1 MSFSSN
7 RIYRMQNP
15 IQNYAWGSK
24 DALQNMYGIANPD
37 GKPQA
42 EIWMGAHP
50 NGCSSLI
57 DETSGATLR
66 LDTFIAQ
73 NPAAVLGDAQA
84 NFGALPYLFKVLAA
98 AEPLSIQVHPDKASA
113 EIGFAA
119 ENTAG
124 VALSA
129 AHRNFKDPNHK
140 PELVYA
146 LTPYRAMNGFREF
159 DEIVSLIRDLKL
171 PALQTEMDAFC
182 EQPNSE
188 TLRVLFG
195 ASLRLQGDARR
206 DTVASLLSV
215 AKQRQQQT
223 AFAEV
228 LRLAE
233 FYPEDMGLFAPLLLN
248 VITLQP
254 GDAMFLYART
264 PHAYLQGIGLE
275 AMASSDNVLRAG
287 LTPKHMDIDA
297 LLANV
302 DFVAKPAAE
311 LPMLPMVLGPV
322 SDYPIP
328 VTDFSFSLVDLAN
341 EPLESETATALILF
355 CMDGRA
361 VINSGEDTLTLQAGE
376 SCFVPAAAGGF
387 NVSGSGKLVQIG
399 SR

>member
-1 MSFSSN
+1 MTFKFN

-24 DALQNMYGIANPD
+24 EAFQQMFGVANPD
-37 GKPQA
+37 HVPQA

-50 NGCSSLI
+50 NGCSLLI
-57 DETSGATLR
+57 NEQGESLR
-66 LDTFIAQ
+66 LDAFIQQDAS
-73 NPAAVLGDAQA
+73 AILGDAHA
-84 NFGALPYLFKVLAA
+84 SFGELPYLFKVLAA
-98 AEPLSIQVHPDKASA
+98 AEPLSIQVHPDKASS

-119 ENTAG
+119 ENAAG
-124 VALSA
+124 VPLTA

-159 DEIVSLIRDLKL
+159 AEIVSLLQGLSL
-171 PALQTEMDAFC
+171 PALQVEIDAFC
-182 EQPNSE
+182 QQPTDV
-188 TLRVLFG
+188 TLKALFA

-206 DTVASLLSV
+206 ETVASLLSV
-215 AKQRQQQT
+215 AQRRQDAA

-228 LRLAE
+228 LRLAA

-254 GDAMFLYART
+254 GEAMFLYAST
-264 PHAYLQGIGLE
+264 PHAYLQGVGLE

-287 LTPKHMDIDA
+287 LTPKHMDVDA

-302 DFVAKPAAE
+302 EFVAKPAAE
-311 LPMLPMVLGPV
+311 LLMRPMVLGPI

-328 VTDFSFSLVDLAN
+328 VADFSFTLVDLKADAIA
-341 EPLESETATALILF
+341 SETSTALILF
-355 CMDGRA
+355 CL
-361 VINSGEDTLTLQAGE
+361 SGATTVQTESDRLTLQAGE
-376 SCFVPAAAGGF
+376 SCFVPAAVVSF
-387 NVSGSGKLVQIG
+387 EVSGNGQLIQIG

>member
-1 MSFSSN
+1 MSFSSR

-24 DALQNMYGIANPD
+24 DAFQQMYGVANPD
-37 GKPQA
+37 QQPQA

-50 NGCSSLI
+50 NGCSLLI
-57 DETSGATLR
+57 NELGESLR
-66 LDTFIAQ
+66 LDAYIQQDAPTI
-73 NPAAVLGDAQA
+73 LGDAHT
-84 NFGALPYLFKVLAA
+84 NFGELPYLFKVLAA
-98 AEPLSIQVHPDKASA
+98 AEPLSIQVHPDKASS
-113 EIGFAA
+113 ETGFAA
-119 ENTAG
+119 ENAAG
-124 VALSA
+124 VPLTA

-159 DEIVSLIRDLKL
+159 TEIQTLIADLVL
-171 PALQTEMDAFC
+171 PALQTEIAAFC
-182 EQPNSE
+182 QQPSSN
-188 TLRVLFG
+188 TLKALFA

-206 DTVASLLSV
+206 ETVAQLLTT
-215 AKQRQQQT
+215 AQQRQNET

-254 GDAMFLYART
+254 GEAMFLYACT
-264 PHAYLQGIGLE
+264 PHAYLQGVGLE

-287 LTPKHMDIDA
+287 LTPKHIDIDA

-302 DFVAKPAAE
+302 DFVAKPASE
-311 LPMLPMVLGPV
+311 LPMRPMTLGPI

-328 VTDFSFSLVDLAN
+328 VADFSFTLVNLNSEVIA
-341 EPLESETATALILF
+341 SETSTALILF
-355 CMDGRA
+355 CLNGSA
-361 VINSGEDTLTLQAGE
+361 VIQTESDVLILQPGE
-376 SCFVPAAAGGF
+376 SCFVPAAVTAF
-387 NVSGSGKLVQIG
+387 SVSGEGQLVQIG

>member
-24 DALQNMYGIANPD
+24 EAFQQMYGVANPEHQ
-37 GKPQA
+37 PQA

-50 NGCSSLI
+50 NGCSTLI
-57 DETSGATLR
+57 NEHGEILR
-66 LDTFIAQ
+66 LDAFIQQDA
-73 NPAAVLGDAQA
+73 AAVLGDAQA
-84 NFGALPYLFKVLAA
+84 NFGELPYLFKVLAA
-98 AEPLSIQVHPDKASA
+98 AEPLSIQVHPDKASSEA
-113 EIGFAA
+113 GFAA
-119 ENTAG
+119 ENAAG
-124 VALSA
+124 VPLTA
-129 AHRNFKDPNHK
+129 AQRNFKDPNHK

-159 DEIVSLIRDLKL
+159 AEIVSLLQGLSL
-171 PALQTEMDAFC
+171 PALQAEINAFC
-182 EQPNSE
+182 QQPTDA
-188 TLRVLFG
+188 TLKALF
-195 ASLRLQGDARR
+195 ASSLRLQGDARR
-206 DTVASLLSV
+206 ETVTRLL
-215 AKQRQQQT
+215 ATAQLRQDKE

-228 LRLAE
+228 LRLAA

-254 GDAMFLYART
+254 GEAMFLYAKT
-264 PHAYLQGIGLE
+264 PHAYLHGVGLE

-311 LPMLPMVLGPV
+311 LLMRPMVLGPI

-328 VTDFSFSLVDLAN
+328 VADFSFTLVNLNVEAIA
-341 EPLESETATALILF
+341 SETSTALILF
-355 CMDGRA
+355 CLNGMATIHTGA
-361 VINSGEDTLTLQAGE
+361 DTLILSAGE
-376 SCFVPAAAGGF
+376 SCFVPAAAVSF
-387 NVSGSGKLVQIG
+387 AVSGEGQLVQIG

>member
-24 DALQNMYGIANPD
+24 DAFQQMYGVANPEHQ
-37 GKPQA
+37 PQA

-50 NGCSSLI
+50 NGCSTLI
-57 DETSGATLR
+57 NEHGETLR
-66 LDTFIAQ
+66 LDAFIQQDA
-73 NPAAVLGDAQA
+73 AAVLGDALA
-84 NFGALPYLFKVLAA
+84 NFGELPYLFKVLAA
-98 AEPLSIQVHPDKASA
+98 AEPLSIQVHPDKASSEA
-113 EIGFAA
+113 GFAA
-119 ENTAG
+119 ENAAG
-124 VALSA
+124 VPLTA
-129 AHRNFKDPNHK
+129 AQRNFKDPNHK

-159 DEIVSLIRDLKL
+159 AEITSLLQGLSL
-171 PALQTEMDAFC
+171 PALQAEIDAFC
-182 EQPNSE
+182 LQPTDE
-188 TLRVLFG
+188 TLKALFA

-206 DTVASLLSV
+206 ATVASLLT
-215 AKQRQQQT
+215 AAQHRQDEE

-228 LRLAE
+228 LRLAA

-254 GDAMFLYART
+254 GEAMFLYAKT
-264 PHAYLQGIGLE
+264 PHAYLQGVGLE

-302 DFVAKPAAE
+302 DFVAKPATE
-311 LPMLPMVLGPV
+311 LLMRPMVLGPI

-328 VTDFSFSLVDLAN
+328 VADFSFTLVNLNA
-341 EPLESETATALILF
+341 EAIASETSTALTLF
-355 CMDGRA
+355 CLNGTA
-361 VINSGEDTLTLQAGE
+361 TIHAGVDTLILSAGE
-376 SCFVPAAAGGF
+376 SCFVPAAAVSF
-387 NVSGSGKLVQIG
+387 AVSGEGQLVQIG

>member
-7 RIYRMQNP
+7 CIYRMQNP

-24 DALQNMYGIANPD
+24 DAFQQMYGVANPEHQ
-37 GKPQA
+37 PQA

-50 NGCSSLI
+50 NGCSTLI
-57 DETSGATLR
+57 NEHGETLR
-66 LDTFIAQ
+66 LDAFIQ
-73 NPAAVLGDAQA
+73 QDAAAILGDAWA
-84 NFGALPYLFKVLAA
+84 NFGELPYLFKVLAA
-98 AEPLSIQVHPDKASA
+98 AEPLSIQVHPDKASSEA
-113 EIGFAA
+113 GFAA
-119 ENTAG
+119 ENAAG
-124 VALSA
+124 VPLTA
-129 AHRNFKDPNHK
+129 AQRNFKDPNHK

-159 DEIVSLIRDLKL
+159 AEIASLLQGLSL
-171 PALQTEMDAFC
+171 PALQAEIEAFC
-182 EQPNSE
+182 QQPTDE
-188 TLRVLFG
+188 TLKALFA

-206 DTVASLLSV
+206 VTVASLLT
-215 AKQRQQQT
+215 AAQHRQDVP

-228 LRLAE
+228 LRLAA

-254 GDAMFLYART
+254 GEAMFLYAKT
-264 PHAYLQGIGLE
+264 PHAYLQGVGLE

-302 DFVAKPAAE
+302 DFVAKPATE
-311 LPMLPMVLGPV
+311 LLMRPMVLGPI

-328 VTDFSFSLVDLAN
+328 VADFSFTLVNLNA
-341 EPLESETATALILF
+341 EAIASETSTALILF
-355 CMDGRA
+355 CL
-361 VINSGEDTLTLQAGE
+361 SGTATIHAGADTLILSAGE
-376 SCFVPAAAGGF
+376 SCFVPAAAVSF
-387 NVSGSGKLVQIG
+387 AVSGDGQLVQIG

>member
-7 RIYRMQNP
+7 CIYRMQNP

-24 DALQNMYGIANPD
+24 DAIQKMYGIANPE

-50 NGCSSLI
+50 NGCSALI
-57 DETSGATLR
+57 NDNGETLR
-66 LDTFIAQ
+66 LDTFIKQ
-73 NPAAVLGDAQA
+73 DAAAILGDAQT
-84 NFGALPYLFKVLAA
+84 NFGELPYLFKVLAA
-98 AEPLSIQVHPDKASA
+98 AEPLSIQVHPDKASSEA
-113 EIGFAA
+113 GFAA
-119 ENTAG
+119 ENAAG
-124 VALSA
+124 VPLTA

-159 DEIVSLIRDLKL
+159 AEIVALIKDLSL
-171 PALQTEMDAFC
+171 PALQTEIDAFC
-182 EQPNSE
+182 LQPADV
-188 TLRVLFG
+188 TLKALFA
-195 ASLRLQGDARR
+195 ASLRLQGDVRR
-206 DTVASLLSV
+206 ETVATLL
-215 AKQRQQQT
+215 ATAQQRQNEA

-228 LRLAE
+228 LCLAA

-254 GDAMFLYART
+254 GEAMFLYART
-264 PHAYLQGIGLE
+264 PHAYLQGVGLE

-302 DFVAKPAAE
+302 DFVAKPASE
-311 LPMLPMVLGPV
+311 LLMRPMVLGPV

-328 VTDFSFSLVDLAN
+328 VADFSFTLVNLTQN
-341 EPLESETATALILF
+341 LLESETSTALILF
-355 CMDGRA
+355 CVNGHA
-361 VINSGEDTLTLQAGE
+361 GITANGKTLTLQAGE
-376 SCFVPAAAGGF
+376 SCFVPAAVAGF
-387 NVSGSGKLVQIG
+387 AVSGEGQLVQIG

>member
-15 IQNYAWGSK
+15 VQNYAWGSK
-24 DALQNMYGIANPD
+24 DALHDMYGVANPE

-50 NGCSSLI
+50 NGCSSLM
-57 DETSGATLR
+57 DETGETQR
-66 LDTFIAQ
+66 LDAFIAHDIV
-73 NPAAVLGDAQA
+73 AALGDAYT
-84 NFGALPYLFKVLAA
+84 NFGELPYLFKVLAA
-98 AEPLSIQVHPDKASA
+98 AEPLSIQVHPDKASSEA
-113 EIGFAA
+113 GFAA
-119 ENTAG
+119 ENAAG
-124 VALSA
+124 IPLTA

-140 PELVYA
+140 PELVFA

-159 DEIVSLIRDLKL
+159 GEVVSLVQSLML
-171 PALQTEMDAFC
+171 PALQTEIDAFC
-182 EQPNSE
+182 QHPDSD
-188 TLRVLFG
+188 TLKALFG

-206 DTVASLLSV
+206 ETVAALLET
-215 AKQRQQQT
+215 AQKRQQEE
-223 AFAEV
+223 AFAEI
-228 LRLAE
+228 LRLAA

-264 PHAYLQGIGLE
+264 PHAYLQGVGLE

-302 DFVAKPAAE
+302 DFVAKPTAE
-311 LPMLPMVLGPV
+311 LLMHPMVLGPV

-328 VTDFSFSLVDLAN
+328 VADFSFTVVNLMQ
-341 EPLESETATALILF
+341 EPLESETSTALILF
-355 CMDGRA
+355 CMSGNA
-361 VINSGEDTLTLQAGE
+361 VIRSGEQALTLQPGE
-376 SCFVPAAAGGF
+376 SCFVPAVVGSFA
-387 NVSGSGKLVQIG
+387 VSGEGQLVQIG